1 VTLVDT
7 DVVIVSELDY
17 LRNVSLII
25 DQVSSRVLQNYM
37 VWRFMMNRAW
47 IISRRFRAIKQQF
60 DQVFLGT
67 TVAPSRATKC
77 ANYVN
82 ENMGFAVSKLYI
94 NKYFDKDARLEVF
107 RTQFG
112 DEFLP
117 VSFFDSHLQ

>member
-1 VTLVDT
+1 
-7 DVVIVSELDY
+7 
-17 LRNVSLII
+17 
-25 DQVSSRVLQNYM
+25 M

-67 TVAPSRATKC
+67 AVESSRATEC

-94 NKYFDKDARLEVF
+94 NKYFDKDARLESIAMIENIRNQFIDIINQSTWMDSASKCKAIEKVNGEL
-107 RTQFG
+107 TQG
-112 DEFLP
+112 ENIADNGGLKAA
-117 VSFFDSHLQ
+117 FF